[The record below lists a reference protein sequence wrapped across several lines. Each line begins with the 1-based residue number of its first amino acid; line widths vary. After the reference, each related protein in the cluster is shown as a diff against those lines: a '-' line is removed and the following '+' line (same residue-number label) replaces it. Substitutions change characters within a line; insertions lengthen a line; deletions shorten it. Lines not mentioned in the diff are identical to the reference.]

1 MNYCMD
7 EIRERVRHSRE
18 VLTRRLII
26 YSIAI
31 LAAIVGLILDGGTTL
46 TFLSFATLV
55 VSLLLIFKALK
66 KHPPSLLWA
75 KEIRGINV
83 KEHEYL
89 QGYQRGGFGMR
100 SLKYGNRFRTTRSHL
115 DPLPS
120 KLKAIVYLRLDDGSI
135 KEIGE
140 LSKAHTD
147 IYRDGD
153 ELVRYEGTRYPV
165 IIGRRVERQPC
176 PLCGTVNGAER
187 DACFCGLSII
197 KDDINEQK

>member
-1 MNYCMD
+1 MNYSTD
-7 EIRERVRHSRE
+7 EIREYVNYSRE
-18 VLTRRLII
+18 KLTKRLVIYTVLLLFGT
-26 YSIAI
+26 A
-31 LAAIVGLILDGGTTL
+31 GLIFSKDTTL
-46 TFLSFATLV
+46 MFISV
-55 VSLLLIFKALK
+55 VLLLSSIILTIKATK
-66 KHPPSLLWA
+66 KYPPQVLWA
-75 KEIRGINV
+75 RELRGINV

-147 IYRDGD
+147 IYRDKD